1 MMIFNSF
8 IPVNDYDFRENYL
21 KVNNNCYPEF

>member
-8 IPVNDYDFRENYL
+8 IPVNDYNFARKCLE
-21 KVNNNCYPEF
+21 VNSTCYPEV